1 MYPHIA
7 LYTTKHSLTKNNQL
21 LFQCFQVDYIEGTSK
36 HSQSN
41 QEHRGTDTE
50 GEKQKENC

>member
-50 GEKQKENC
+50 GEKHKDNC